1 MVLPNITIL
10 LRELRKPEFKEVES
24 LTEVDHLVRD

>member
-10 LRELRKPEFKEVES
+10 LRELRKPEFKEVS
-24 LTEVDHLVRD
+24 PSRKLIT